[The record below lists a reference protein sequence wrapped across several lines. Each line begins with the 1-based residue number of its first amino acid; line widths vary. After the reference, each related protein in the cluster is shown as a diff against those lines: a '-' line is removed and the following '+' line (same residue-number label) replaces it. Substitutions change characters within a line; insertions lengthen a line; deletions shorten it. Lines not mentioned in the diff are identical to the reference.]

1 MPADGYLNFDT
12 QIDTDGFAAGVKN
25 VERQAA
31 SFGRSM
37 DNLGSKIKAAF
48 NIAAVVAFT
57 KAAIES
63 AADVKAA
70 GAQFDQTFGE
80 LGDAAESAIERVAE
94 PADILETRLKGVATR
109 IYAFAKTA
117 GMESSRAMSFMED
130 ALEVAADSAAYY
142 DRSLEDVS
150 QTLQSFLKGNF
161 ENDAAL
167 GLSATETTRNAKA
180 MELYGKKFKDLSEA
194 QKQLALLEM
203 VKDANKLSGAM
214 GQAAREA
221 DGWENVTGNLSEAW
235 SQFLGVLG
243 RPALKLAVP
252 IVQQMTNALTKMTEW
267 ANAAYTAMAQVFGW
281 EEKQADTI
289 KEAAKAQNQL
299 TGAVEETE
307 EAQEGALAGF
317 DEIEVLASGAAKA
330 TEETAASAASSA
342 TADAEALPDAMRE
355 ADTSMVDTMVEKLQ
369 GLKDFIDTALKPS
382 FLTITDGLR
391 TKFDELK
398 TYIETD
404 LKPAFKAIAPY
415 VYEASEDAMAWLDTN
430 VFAVLEEKFLRK
442 YDLTLDIKAPY
453 DVNRLFGPLMD
464 WMTKDL
470 PALGAAGV
478 EALGETFAAVGDTVR
493 MVFEDVLSL
502 TGPFANSFVESLLP
516 IATQLTTE
524 LLLSF
529 SVLVDEVKKV
539 FDLLWTEGIMPA
551 LEFISEG
558 WEELCTSFKTAWD
571 EWGAPIFDNLREAF
585 RKTGEIF
592 KNVWTT
598 TLKPIWDNFI
608 AVIDELWHEHLLP
621 LVDSFLSAVGK
632 LVNGA
637 LRIYNEVIAPI
648 VNAVVD
654 WLAPVVSSVI
664 NDIVSWVGALL
675 GNVIDIVKNIIDS
688 LGGLIDFL
696 VGVFT
701 GDWNMVWQGIKDF
714 FKGIWDAIVNLF
726 KAAVNVLIGVVNLLI
741 SVVEGAI
748 NLIIGAL
755 NAIQIKIPDWVPAF
769 GGKRFGINIPLVN
782 FGRIPYLASGA
793 VIPPNREFLAVLGD
807 QREGVNIETP
817 LETMLEAFRTALRE
831 GGGGRGSQTVILML
845 DKRELGRAVIETGS
859 EEEHRIGVKLVTA

>member
-1 MPADGYLNFDT
+1 
-12 QIDTDGFAAGVKN
+12 
-25 VERQAA
+25 
-31 SFGRSM
+31 
-37 DNLGSKIKAAF
+37 
-48 NIAAVVAFT
+48 
-57 KAAIES
+57 
-63 AADVKAA
+63 
-70 GAQFDQTFGE
+70 
-80 LGDAAESAIERVAE
+80 
-94 PADILETRLKGVATR
+94 
-109 IYAFAKTA
+109 
-117 GMESSRAMSFMED
+117 MESSRAMSFMED

-203 VKDANKLSGAM
+203 VKDANRLSGAM

-252 IVQQMTNALTKMTEW
+252 IVQQMTDALTKMTEW

-317 DEIEVLASGAAKA
+317 DEIETLASGAAKA

-355 ADTSMVDTMVEKLQ
+355 ADTSMVDAMVEKLQ
-369 GLKDFIDTALKPS
+369 GLKDFIDTTLKPAFS
-382 FLTITDGLR
+382 TITDGLR

-398 TYIETD
+398 PYIETD
-404 LKPAFKAIAPY
+404 LKPALKAIAPY
-415 VYEASEDAMAWLDTN
+415 VYEASEDAMAWLDAN

-442 YDLTLDIKAPY
+442 YDMTLDIQAPY
-453 DVNRLFGPLMD
+453 DVNRLFGPLMS

-493 MVFEDVLSL
+493 MVFEDVLRISP
-502 TGPFANSFVESLLP
+502 PFVNSFVESILP
-516 IATQLTTE
+516 MATQLGTE
-524 LLLSF
+524 ILK
-529 SVLVDEVKKV
+529 SVTVAVDEIKQMFDTLWEDAISPSLELIAVGWEDAWAIMKEEWDKNGEDLFDSIRNSFENTGDTFDKVWNHTFKKV
-539 FDLLWTEGIMPA
+539 FDELIAKMNEMWEDNGRKTFS
-551 LEFISEG
+551 EFIATLGELGETAVALWDGLLAFVG
-558 WEELCTSFKTAWD
+558 WLDK
-571 EWGAPIFDNLREAF
+571 IFGPTF
-585 RKTGEIF
+585 RKLGHFIINEWEHLTQEQNASLSEWMTVFRDFLDVLQALLRGDWKEAWEIAKKGYEDTWTAIARNFKRPINDMIRLLNTFIDSIEWDLNWIIGEI
-592 KNVWTT
+592 NG
-598 TLKPIWDNFI
+598 I
-608 AVIDELWHEHLLP
+608 A
-621 LVDSFLSAVGK
+621 SAISSMIASILDIIPG
-632 LVNGA
+632 VNISKS
-637 LRIYNEVIAPI
+637 RF
-648 VNAVVD
+648 D
-654 WLAPVVSSVI
+654 
-664 NDIVSWVGALL
+664 
-675 GNVIDIVKNIIDS
+675 
-688 LGGLIDFL
+688 
-696 VGVFT
+696 
-701 GDWNMVWQGIKDF
+701 GI
-714 FKGIWDAIVNLF
+714 
-726 KAAVNVLIGVVNLLI
+726 
-741 SVVEGAI
+741 
-748 NLIIGAL
+748 
-755 NAIQIKIPDWVPAF
+755 PP
-769 GGKRFGINIPLVN
+769 VN

-817 LETMLEAFRTALRE
+817 LETMLEAFRAALRE